1 MPAGDY
7 NFWTDS
13 LVGHGLPDRRDPKRQ
28 YRFTVSLLNME
39 SAATWYAKSV
49 TKPSI
54 TISETSHT
62 YLNHKF
68 YYPGRVDWGEVS
80 CVLVDPVTPDA
91 AAETMAILEASGYA
105 IPGSPTQ
112 TTTISKVRAV
122 NALGGVIIKQ
132 IDSAGEPLETWE
144 LRNPFIKSVNLG
156 DLNYESDG
164 LSQISLGIRYDYASC
179 TTATQAVATISAE
192 GNEDL
197 SIRGGQPKNQFF
209 FAPDS

>member
-13 LVGHGLPDRRDPKRQ
+13 LVGAGLPDRRDPKRQ

-39 SAATWYAKSV
+39 SAATWYAKSI

-62 YLNHKF
+62 YLNHKS

-105 IPGSPTQ
+105 IPGGPAQ

-132 IDSAGEPLETWE
+132 IDSAGEALETWT

-164 LSQISLGIRYDYASC
+164 LSTISLGIRYDFASC
-179 TTATQAVATISAE
+179 TTLTPAVATISAE

-197 SIRGGQPKNQFF
+197 SIRGGRPQNEFF
-209 FAPDS
+209 FSPDS